1 MENNDEKL
9 VVVEVNFEDN
19 EFKLTNTC
27 TGFQATLSPMVLH
40 ESGFKYFSEFCHF
53 FSKSVQAGK
62 DAAVLF
68 TNEATTNLNVILEF
82 NRMVF

>member
-9 VVVEVNFEDN
+9 VVVEVNEDN

-27 TGFQATLSPMVLH
+27 TGIQATVSPMALH
-40 ESGFKYFSEFCHF
+40 ENGFKYFSEFCHF
-53 FSKSVQAGK
+53 FSKSVQADK

-82 NRMVF
+82 NRMVL